1 MATVEAL
8 HQSYSSALAD
18 ACINGSCCRCRC
30 CVPEAEAE
38 ADTGGRCA
46 SRRSRGATL
55 STVDARSLSRPD
67 RLHRGSYCDDPCTCR
82 HQPTVLLWRVCK
94 WRRAVRDEAQ
104 QPPDTSTHTLSLP
117 SVLQLTAFDISA
129 TRAPTDAVEACSRT
143 QASPCPACS
152 SVKCLADVLL
162 SWCLYRHVLVRNFF
176 LIPSISPT
184 SFSYTLYVI

>member
-1 MATVEAL
+1 MHASMARVVVVDVVYQRLRLRLTRP
-8 HQSYSSALAD
+8 D
-18 ACINGSCCRCRC
+18 
-30 CVPEAEAE
+30 
-38 ADTGGRCA
+38 GRCA
-46 SRRSRGATL
+46 PRRSRRHTFD
-55 STVDARSLSRPD
+55 SPCHKSEPD
-67 RLHRGSYCDDPCTCR
+67 RSTPPRQLLQRPLYMSPSTNG
-82 HQPTVLLWRVCK
+82 LLWRVCK

-152 SVKCLADVLL
+152 NVKCLADVLL